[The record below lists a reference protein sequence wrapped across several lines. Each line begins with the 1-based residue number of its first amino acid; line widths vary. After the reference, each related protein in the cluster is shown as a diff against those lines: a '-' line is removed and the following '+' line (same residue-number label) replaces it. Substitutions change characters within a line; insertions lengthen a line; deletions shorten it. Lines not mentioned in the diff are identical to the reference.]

1 MTENTQMQEKIDD
14 REGKS
19 KQNDQKLQKIM
30 GSYLVMQTLY
40 SWTKKS

>member
-30 GSYLVMQTLY
+30 GFYLVMQII
-40 SWTKKS
+40 